1 MYYLGMDGIF
11 AHRTCVMWFRCPPIP
26 PSLSRFQVLVQTASQ
41 KAIVIPRM
49 QRRARAL
56 LIFGVLIAMHM
67 TCGIVHAREI
77 ILQCVLSLKSCLDTF
92 VYYGE
97 VWLQHIAAFWL
108 QYFTFLYAIVASVL
122 TLYLIK
128 VFPKSNFNPMSDL
141 SEACDCMACRH
152 GWHKCDLGKHHGNG
166 IGYLITLP
174 FYCRLV

>member
-1 MYYLGMDGIF
+1 
-11 AHRTCVMWFRCPPIP
+11 
-26 PSLSRFQVLVQTASQ
+26 
-41 KAIVIPRM
+41 M

-67 TCGIVHAREI
+67 TCGVVHAREI

-92 VYYGE
+92 VYYGG

-152 GWHKCDLGKHHGNG
+152 GWHKCDLGKHHRNG
-166 IGYLITLP
+166 RLSDNPTLP
-174 FYCRLV
+174 FYCRLVGVIIKVITLSVFMLYHY